1 MQSIGAIRATFSITV
16 TGMLVKQ
23 ATSATDPN
31 VHRLSRH
38 NKTPTS
44 LKFLRLEKGK
54 EQMHIAIKN

>member
-38 NKTPTS
+38 NRR
-44 LKFLRLEKGK
+44 LRR
-54 EQMHIAIKN
+54 

>member
-38 NKTPTS
+38 NKTPMAFPPPS
-44 LKFLRLEKGK
+44 
-54 EQMHIAIKN
+54 IPAIS